1 MFSATGVLAR
11 GLASF
16 QGTEAEKKL
25 AELLYDDN
33 IQVISSLEL
42 NTMASYT
49 YHETSIAG
57 GKDLCEKL
65 IDMLEAVLS
74 KPVDHTTLTVQKA
87 LVVLKHLLTYGAEK
101 VINPCCTLGAY
112 VDALQNYNTAVL
124 AQQGSMGMF
133 MRFKGGAVDK
143 GGPVREVAQ
152 QLVLLMTNR
161 QQLQFERST
170 KADPNSLVPVG
181 SRDRAAFVT
190 DEARLHALRKRMEQ
204 ERAMMIKSNLAK
216 SNSAFGGGYTSK
228 DGKAIVG
235 AAHGLD
241 EMIKQAQKEKQ
252 KFSDEG
258 GYQAPGT
265 EDAILAAAQAE
276 ANLQDLLAMDGQP
289 GPPPATSQ
297 SVDLLDFGAPAAAAS
312 SATNTSHQADLLGGW
327 GAPSSAAAPA
337 PAAHD
342 IFGGMMVPPAPSSAP
357 ASNDPFGFA
366 AVPVAP
372 PASAAGADLG
382 AASLLVGTGSAS
394 SSSYGISAS
403 AAQLPSKQ
411 AMAPQVDRFAALD
424 ALADSSSTQQQ
435 PTMGGTGAI
444 GSTGL
449 PPPDVS
455 TLTDLSSLPISAA
468 PVPVMPSVNTSSL
481 KISHMGSTP
490 VGIGADDNGDEDN
503 AFVMGGAVG
512 AGLTPLGPAPA
523 APPPPPPP
531 GGW

>member
-1 MFSATGVLAR
+1 MFGTTGVLAR
-11 GLASF
+11 GLVAI

-57 GKDLCEKL
+57 GKDLCEKM
-65 IDMLEAVLS
+65 IDMLEAVLA

-112 VDALQNYNTAVL
+112 VDALQNYNTAIL
-124 AQQGSMGMF
+124 EQQGSMGIF
-133 MRFKGGAVDK
+133 MRFKGGSVDK

-216 SNSAFGGGYTSK
+216 SNSAFGSGYTSK

-258 GYQAPGT
+258 YQAPGT
-265 EDAILAAAQAE
+265 EDAVLAAVQAE
-276 ANLQDLLAMDGQP
+276 ANLQDLLAMENDFAGGAQAP
-289 GPPPATSQ
+289 PPPAASQ
-297 SVDLLDFGAPAAAAS
+297 SVDLLDFGAPAATAS
-312 SATNTSHQADLLGGW
+312 SVPSTSHQADLLGGW
-327 GAPSSAAAPA
+327 GAPSLAVA
-337 PAAHD
+337 PAAND
-342 IFGGMMVPPAPSSAP
+342 IFGGMMIPPAPASAP
-357 ASNDPFGFA
+357 ASNDPFAFA
-366 AVPVAP
+366 AVPIAP
-372 PASAAGADLG
+372 PAPTAVPAAG
-382 AASLLVGTGSAS
+382 SVTT
-394 SSSYGISAS
+394 SSYGMPAS
-403 AAQLPSKQ
+403 TAQTTSKP

-424 ALADSSSTQQQ
+424 ALAASSTQLQQQ
-435 PTMGGTGAI
+435 PTIGGTGAV

-455 TLTDLSSLPISAA
+455 TLTDLSSLSISTA
-468 PVPVMPSVNTSSL
+468 PVHMPTVNTSSL
-481 KISHMGSTP
+481 KISQMASAQ
-490 VGIGADDNGDEDN
+490 VGIGGNDDDEDN